1 MAIKR
6 GKKYKEAKKLV
17 EEKAFYTL
25 DEAVALLAKTKV
37 AKFDSSCEIHMHLGV
52 NPKHADQMVRS
63 TVVLPHGTGK
73 KLRVIALCGE
83 DKVKEATDAGAV
95 EAGFDELVKKIA
107 DGWLDFDIA
116 VASPDVMKGIG
127 KVAKILGQQGLM
139 PNPKAGTVTPNVG
152 AAIKEILGGKIEF
165 RNDKLANLHNLFGK
179 LSFGEEK
186 LKENLKTYLKAVS
199 DAKPEGSKGTYIK
212 SITLSTAMGP
222 GIKLDTTEATA

>member
-17 EEKAFYTL
+17 EEKEFYTL
-25 DEAVALLAKTKV
+25 DEAISLLTKTNI
-37 AKFDSSCEIHMHLGV
+37 AKFDSSCEIHMNLGV

-107 DGWLDFDIA
+107 EGWLDFDIA

-186 LKENLKTYLKAVS
+186 LKENLKTYLKAIT
-199 DAKPEGSKGTYIK
+199 DAKPEGAKGTYIK

-222 GIKLDTTEATA
+222 GIKIDTTDIA

>member
-6 GKKYKEAKKLV
+6 GKKYQEAKKLL
-17 EEKAFYTL
+17 KAKEFYTL
-25 DEAVALLAKTKV
+25 DEAVDLLAKTKV

-73 KLRVIALCGE
+73 KLRVIAFCSE
-83 DKVKEATDAGAV
+83 DKEKEAKDAGAI
-95 EAGFDELVKKIA
+95 EAGSDELIKKIA
-107 DGWLDFDIA
+107 GGWLDFDVA
-116 VASPDVMKGIG
+116 VAAPDVMKGIG

-165 RNDKLANLHNLFGK
+165 RNDKLANLHNLIGK
-179 LSFGEEK
+179 LSFGEDK
-186 LKENLKTYLKAVS
+186 LKENIKTYIKAII

-212 SITLSTAMGP
+212 SITLTTTMGP
-222 GIKLDTTEATA
+222 GIKVDPTEVA

>member
-17 EEKAFYTL
+17 EEKGFYTL
-25 DEAVALLAKTKV
+25 DEAVALLAKAKV
-37 AKFDSSCEIHMHLGV
+37 AKFDSSCEIHINLGV

-107 DGWLDFDIA
+107 EGWLDFDIA
-116 VASPDVMKGIG
+116 VASP
-127 KVAKILGQQGLM
+127 
-139 PNPKAGTVTPNVG
+139 
-152 AAIKEILGGKIEF
+152 
-165 RNDKLANLHNLFGK
+165 
-179 LSFGEEK
+179 
-186 LKENLKTYLKAVS
+186 
-199 DAKPEGSKGTYIK
+199 
-212 SITLSTAMGP
+212 
-222 GIKLDTTEATA
+222 

>member
-17 EEKAFYTL
+17 EEKGFYTL
-25 DEAVALLAKTKV
+25 DEAVALLAKAKV
-37 AKFDSSCEIHMHLGV
+37 AKFDSSCEIHINLGV

-107 DGWLDFDIA
+107 EGWLDFDIA

-186 LKENLKTYLKAVS
+186 LKENLKTYLKAIA
-199 DAKPEGSKGTYIK
+199 DAKPEGSKGTYIN

-222 GIKLDTTEATA
+222 GIKVDTAEARA

>member
-17 EEKAFYTL
+17 EEKEFYTL
-25 DEAVALLAKTKV
+25 DEAITLLAKAKV
-37 AKFDSSCEIHMHLGV
+37 AKFDSSCEIHINLGV

-107 DGWLDFDIA
+107 EGWLDFDIA

-179 LSFGEEK
+179 ISFGEEK
-186 LKENLKTYLKAVS
+186 LKENLKTYLKAIA

-222 GIKLDTTEATA
+222 GIKLDTAEARA